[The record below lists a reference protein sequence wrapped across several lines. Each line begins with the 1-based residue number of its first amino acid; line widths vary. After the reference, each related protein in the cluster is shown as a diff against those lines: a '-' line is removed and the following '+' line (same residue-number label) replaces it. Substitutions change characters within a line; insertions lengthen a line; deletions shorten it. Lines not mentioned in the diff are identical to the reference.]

1 MTSINLKELPSLGT
15 DEATYRT
22 DTDRANGGQH
32 RKLVDSIAGV
42 SVAGRSPE
50 RQTPTPVRGF
60 GAAGGLGMW

>member
-1 MTSINLKELPSLGT
+1 MTSINLKEFPSLGT

-22 DTDRANGGQH
+22 DPDRANGGQL
-32 RKLVDSIAGV
+32 RERGDAIVEV
-42 SVAGRSPE
+42 SRAVRSPE